1 MNSRV
6 LLHPVVTSRI
16 QGLAIRGFGS
26 TPVQELAMKP
36 GTIIKGL
43 DIFKGQEPPIVKERA
58 EYPDWVDT
66 LADPMLS
73 LAKLRRMPNEEAQDR
88 DILRYLKLKR
98 RLTIKQKNEE
108 SSV

>member
-6 LLHPVVTSRI
+6 FSHPVVSSRI
-16 QGLAIRGFGS
+16 QGLAVRGFGS
-26 TPVQELAMKP
+26 TSIQELAMQP
-36 GTIIKGL
+36 GTSLTGL
-43 DIFKGQEPPIVKERA
+43 SIFKGQEPPVTKERA
-58 EYPDWVDT
+58 EYPEWVDT

-98 RLTIKQKNEE
+98 RLNVKQKNEE
-108 SSV
+108 NAV